1 MKPGATGGRKR
12 RLSRGLR
19 AGLLVVAAAGPAAAQ
34 EVAVGGGY
42 HVGVTPG
49 GDWVAMPS
57 APTGDV
63 RFTFWGGGRWGVTG
77 RALAGLGG
85 TPVDEHGVYERYR
98 PTYLQVLARFR
109 PTDSMILGIGG
120 GLLGYGERFDDGG
133 SNFGWHPHLLAVEA
147 LHSRTLTDRLSLR
160 LGVSAVV
167 PVHVHPT
174 VLLAWGF

>member
-12 RLSRGLR
+12 RLSRR
-19 AGLLVVAAAGPAAAQ
+19 VCAGLLVVAAAGPAAAQ

-49 GDWVAMPS
+49 SDWITVPS

-85 TPVDEHGVYERYR
+85 TTVDEHGVYERYR

-120 GLLGYGERFDDGG
+120 GLLGHGERFEGGG
-133 SNFGWHPHLLAVEA
+133 SFDWHPHLLAVEA

-160 LGVSAVV
+160 FGVSAVV